1 MLAYRIN
8 HIIWNADDLMNRL
21 PWHSRFLVG
30 ECKSFAGRESKSEG
44 DAIGRPI
51 SVAWFERAETL
62 LEGVCVSI
70 KGLPY
75 SDMICSFRVAH
86 SMASF
91 DGAR

>member
-1 MLAYRIN
+1 MFAYRIN
-8 HIIWNADDLMNRL
+8 HMIWSADDLMNRL

-62 LEGVCVSI
+62 LEGVCVCRSKVCHI
-70 KGLPY
+70 
-75 SDMICSFRVAH
+75 VT
-86 SMASF
+86 
-91 DGAR
+91 